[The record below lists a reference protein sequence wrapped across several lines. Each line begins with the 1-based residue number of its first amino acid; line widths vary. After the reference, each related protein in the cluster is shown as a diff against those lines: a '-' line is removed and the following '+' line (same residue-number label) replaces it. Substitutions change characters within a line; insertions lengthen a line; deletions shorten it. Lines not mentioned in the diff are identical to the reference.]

1 MTLSA
6 TIAAETTHLY
16 SPIGLR
22 LVDELTGAAPI
33 GSVAATLDIRDAD
46 GSWRQ
51 TVIADVRT
59 LSGIVAYP
67 GLERHADI
75 SGQQPRQYRIRLT
88 AKLYVPFYRARSDGI
103 PFTADPYSETNPP
116 AQIVGIATD
125 TLLLPAPNYPFAT
138 HIAVLRGS
146 VVDAANKPVPD
157 VLVEQSNKER
167 ALTDARGSFALPL
180 RWAQPG
186 VPIAIDATD
195 QRTGRHGSLEI
206 QLPGALRQS
215 QTIPIR

>member
-1 MTLSA
+1 MIPDA
-6 TIAAETTHLY
+6 VTHLY

-22 LVDELTGAAPI
+22 LVDDLTGAAPI
-33 GSVAATLDIRDAD
+33 GSVQATLDIRNAD
-46 GSWRQ
+46 GSWQQ
-51 TVIADVRT
+51 TDIQDVRT
-59 LSGIVAYP
+59 LSGIVTYP
-67 GLERHADI
+67 GLERHANI
-75 SGQQPRQYRIRLT
+75 AGLQIRQYRIRLT
-88 AKLYVPFYRARSDGI
+88 AAVYLPLYRVLSAGI
-103 PFTADPYSETNPP
+103 QFRADPYNETNPP
-116 AQIVGIATD
+116 AHITGMTIGTF
-125 TLLLPAPNYPFAT
+125 LLPAPNYPFPT
-138 HIAVLRGS
+138 NVPVVRGL

-195 QRTGRHGSLEI
+195 QRTGRHGSLDV

-215 QTIPIR
+215 QTIAIR